1 MFMNKSISL
10 KTVDLFA
17 PSHVQRNS
25 ESSIE
30 TESLVSPVKKPK
42 LPVLR
47 KIGIPNPP
55 ATLKKPS
62 RWARAK
68 AAIYNSPSLLAK
80 TLSLFQRTPSSSAFS
95 EEESYSAL
103 INNPSSPLPTSLEPL
118 LPSDFTEPPN
128 TSQLCARAENFF
140 TGVNSESDT
149 EYVDCDFENKVD
161 ESLKKIVEEK
171 LPTEPLQGRSI
182 IRAKT
187 SSRIQNISDS
197 NVLKELM
204 EVKNQDIILPTYGKG
219 NTASR
224 LQNFGNEDEACACIS
239 FSPTPVVRYY
249 ASSRSAGNGGISGHH
264 NMSGLRQNATNATR
278 LIQQCSPVAFAIPDR
293 SSTPIATVASSVR
306 FSTPTSSPHTATH
319 LSSSV
324 LIHPNVATAA
334 DHLYGESEVLVIK
347 QPRSSV
353 VNEPVGLRKEKELE
367 AISEPFK
374 QPVAPS
380 NDVRRAG
387 SNPNSKSQ
395 PVNID
400 SPITLSSIANVM
412 VLGDLHDLQKGNR
425 ALTMLIQLP
434 SFGSSPWTMRF
445 DRWIKLFDNIVAMS
459 DWTSDET
466 VNMLVT
472 KLTGRLMN
480 YCRIFWRRSRRL
492 SENKKAFTRTVSWQ
506 RKSRFFSSAIGR
518 N

>member
-1 MFMNKSISL
+1 M
-10 KTVDLFA
+10 
-17 PSHVQRNS
+17 QRNS

-197 NVLKELM
+197 NVPEELM
-204 EVKNQDIILPTYGKG
+204 EVKNQDIILPTYGKR

-224 LQNFGNEDEACACIS
+224 LQNFGNEDEAYACIS

-264 NMSGLRQNATNATR
+264 NTSGLRRNATNACDAR
-278 LIQQCSPVAFAIPDR
+278 HA
-293 SSTPIATVASSVR
+293 
-306 FSTPTSSPHTATH
+306 
-319 LSSSV
+319 
-324 LIHPNVATAA
+324 
-334 DHLYGESEVLVIK
+334 
-347 QPRSSV
+347 
-353 VNEPVGLRKEKELE
+353 
-367 AISEPFK
+367 
-374 QPVAPS
+374 
-380 NDVRRAG
+380 
-387 SNPNSKSQ
+387 
-395 PVNID
+395 
-400 SPITLSSIANVM
+400 
-412 VLGDLHDLQKGNR
+412 LHKLHKG
-425 ALTMLIQLP
+425 
-434 SFGSSPWTMRF
+434 
-445 DRWIKLFDNIVAMS
+445 
-459 DWTSDET
+459 
-466 VNMLVT
+466 
-472 KLTGRLMN
+472 
-480 YCRIFWRRSRRL
+480 
-492 SENKKAFTRTVSWQ
+492 Q
-506 RKSRFFSSAIGR
+506 RKVPGEADRV
-518 N
+518 